1 MDKGEVR
8 REWKREMILMFS
20 QWNAMS
26 FEEKVEELER
36 DTSAKRNVLGHRT
49 VVG

>member
-1 MDKGEVR
+1 MDKGKVQ
-8 REWKREMILMFS
+8 REWKRKMILMFS
-20 QWNAMS
+20 LWNRMS

-36 DTSAKRNVLGHRT
+36 DTSAKRNVLSNRT

>member
-1 MDKGEVR
+1 MDKHAVQ

-20 QWNAMS
+20 RWNRMS

-36 DTSAKRNVLGHRT
+36 DTSAKRNVLGNRT